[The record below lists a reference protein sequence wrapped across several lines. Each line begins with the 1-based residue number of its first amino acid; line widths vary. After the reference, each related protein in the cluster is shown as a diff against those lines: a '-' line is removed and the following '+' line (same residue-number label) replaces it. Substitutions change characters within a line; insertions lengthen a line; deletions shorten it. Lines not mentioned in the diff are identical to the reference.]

1 MIKPQKI
8 KISNEKEGNNSFLG
22 KIENMEYAGSEI
34 TYQIRLSSDKLVK
47 VKQQISDEF
56 TNLKEK
62 TVAEVFIHIN
72 PESCL
77 ILP

>member
-1 MIKPQKI
+1 
-8 KISNEKEGNNSFLG
+8 
-22 KIENMEYAGSEI
+22 MEYAGSEI

-62 TVAEVFIHIN
+62 TGAEVFIHIK

-77 ILP
+77 IGP